1 MDKEQSYFVEDFSH
15 SFQTLSVHFK
25 QSLYDLA
32 KQFSGKNLSEQISS
46 TIDTIFNKN
55 ESVGLTQMQKTVV
68 NQNNIDGLIN
78 NKSLE
83 TINKSIKEDIVVSN
97 SVINNRS
104 LDVLKEQKYDMTE
117 SISAQLTATQH
128 KL

>member
-1 MDKEQSYFVEDFSH
+1 
-15 SFQTLSVHFK
+15 
-25 QSLYDLA
+25 
-32 KQFSGKNLSEQISS
+32 
-46 TIDTIFNKN
+46 
-55 ESVGLTQMQKTVV
+55 MQKTVA

>member
-25 QSLYDLA
+25 QSLDDLA

-55 ESVGLTQMQKTVV
+55 ESVGLTQMQKTVA
-68 NQNNIDGLIN
+68 NQNNIDWLIN

-104 LDVLKEQKYDMTE
+104 LDILKEQKYDMTE

>member
-25 QSLYDLA
+25 QSLDDLA

-55 ESVGLTQMQKTVV
+55 ESVGLTQMQKTIA

-83 TINKSIKEDIVVSN
+83 TMSKSIKDDIAISN

-104 LDVLKEQKYDMTE
+104 LDSLKEQKYDVAE
-117 SISAQLTATQH
+117 SISASQH